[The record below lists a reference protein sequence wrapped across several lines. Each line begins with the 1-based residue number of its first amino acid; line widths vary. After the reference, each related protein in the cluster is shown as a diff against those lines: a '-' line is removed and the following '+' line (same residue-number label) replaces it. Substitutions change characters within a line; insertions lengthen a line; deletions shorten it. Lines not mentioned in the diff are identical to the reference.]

1 MESLMS
7 NISYGK
13 PANMTDLAHRLA
25 LFGYNIVPIQIGRKG
40 PTFANWQNYESTPDN
55 INRDFPP
62 QGIVIGVKH
71 DRLGCVDV
79 DVYDA
84 DLSAEIR
91 DEFLRRFPRCLERVG
106 QAPKTALVFRLPDDP
121 YTVSNTTKRKKKG
134 VEAQVEI
141 RTKTGQMVAYGKHP
155 NTKQPYR
162 WTRGDLWET
171 PLESLPMP
179 GDWEIQEFRDWAEA
193 KIKDWAEEGEQPKL
207 APVIDLGAY
216 AGFSSNEPPTEEA
229 VREALSYI
237 PADLGYQDWLQVL
250 MALHDYY
257 NGSMAGLQVAQD
269 WSSRYADYN
278 ASEVD
283 AKWRS
288 FKGTGVKY
296 STLFHYAKMHGADLS
311 ELARKHRKR
320 DPVEKMMAAQ
330 VPQIATQP
338 TERAVE
344 DEPEPTWPTPARNVN
359 PALLP
364 RREWVYG
371 TTYIRK
377 YVSVTASAGGIGK
390 TSLATVEGL
399 AIATGRDLLGEN
411 VRRPSNVWI
420 INLED
425 PLEEMQLRL
434 SAAMQHYGISY
445 GDISGKLFMDA
456 EDTMRMVMAA
466 EGRDG
471 LIQNDAL
478 LDFMVGRVRELGIG
492 VVIIDPFVSTHLV
505 NENSNASIQ
514 AVVAM
519 FRKLA
524 RDTGAAV
531 HLIHHVRKGN
541 GDDATVDS
549 VRGAGSLIGAARSA
563 RVINKIT
570 EDDALKLG
578 VEEAEAR
585 GIFRVDDGKA
595 NLAPPAE
602 KAVYR
607 RMIGVQLPNEEWV
620 GVAVDFKLPDPFE
633 NITKKMTLDIQNI
646 VAKAEAD
653 GEPFRA
659 SVQAKQW
666 VGHAIAPVLKLD
678 TDNKAHKAKLSAIVK
693 IWISNDVLRV
703 ENITSKRDGRDV
715 PCVIV
720 GEWITS
726 GVDN

>member
-311 ELARKHRKR
+311 ELARKHRKP

>member
-1 MESLMS
+1 MESLMPD
-7 NISYGK
+7 NSYSK
-13 PANMTDLAHRLA
+13 PNNMNDLAHRLA
-25 LFGYNIVPIQIGRKG
+25 HLGYNIVPIQIGRKG
-40 PTFANWQNYESTPDN
+40 PTFANWQNYECTPDN

-155 NTKQPYR
+155 DTKKAYR

-171 PLESLPMP
+171 PIESLPML
-179 GDWEIQEFRDWAEA
+179 GDWEVQEFRDWAEA
-193 KIKDWAEEGEQPKL
+193 KIRDWAEEGEQPVL

-216 AGFSSNEPPTEEA
+216 AGFSSNDPPSEEA

-257 NGSMAGLQVAQD
+257 SGSMAGLQVAQD

-278 ASEVD
+278 AKEVE

-311 ELARKHRKR
+311 ELARKHRKS
-320 DPVEKMMAAQ
+320 DPIEQMMAAQ

-344 DEPEPTWPTPARNVN
+344 ADEPASWPTPARKVN

-420 INLED
+420 VNLED

-434 SAAMQHYGISY
+434 AAAMQHYGVDHD
-445 GDISGKLFMDA
+445 DIDGKLFMDA
-456 EDTMRMVMAA
+456 EDTMKMVMAA

-471 LIQNDAL
+471 LIQNEAL
-478 LDFMVGRVRELGIG
+478 LDFMVGRIRELDIG

-524 RDTGAAV
+524 RDTGASV

-541 GDDATVDS
+541 GDDATIDS

-563 RVINKIT
+563 RVINKVT
-570 EDDALKLG
+570 EEDAMRLG
-578 VEEAEAR
+578 IDEREAR

-607 RMIGVQLPNEEWV
+607 RMVGVQLPNDEWV
-620 GVAVDFKLPDPFE
+620 GVATAFDLPDPFE
-633 NITKKMTLDIQNI
+633 NITNKMVLDMQNI

-666 VGHAIAPVLKLD
+666 VGHAIAPVLKMD
-678 TDNKAHKAKLSAIVK
+678 TENRAQKAQLSGIIKTWINNGVLKVEAIV
-693 IWISNDVLRV
+693 
-703 ENITSKRDGRDV
+703 SKRDGREV